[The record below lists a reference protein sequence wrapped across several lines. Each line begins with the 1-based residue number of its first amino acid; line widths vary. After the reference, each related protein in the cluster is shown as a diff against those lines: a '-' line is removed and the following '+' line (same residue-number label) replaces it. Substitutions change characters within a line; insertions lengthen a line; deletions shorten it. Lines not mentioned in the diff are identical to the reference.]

1 MAIIGN
7 DSEKKRCRLSNAKTI
22 QIDSFQTYRRV
33 MWHLTIA
40 VWSFR
45 AGAKT
50 ITIGRDP
57 SEHENGKDEKGWEN
71 ASFYSPL
78 HPRFKEFRGSGF
90 KRPNL
95 SGIAIAYY
103 IHVLYRSRWY
113 SIRDFLC
120 WMYRLFLS
128 FFFHFLPSPIVR
140 DEKPLFATAEWF
152 YDFVLHFNRF
162 VNHTNFR
169 GSFSDPFIYS
179 LYTKCLRHRCPCKQS
194 ITFTFWTKSKIVHWA
209 NEQRTNNERNQCIVQ
224 YFYVLCM
231 AITADIL
238 NLDQIWPNANV
249 REMNAKETNK

>member
-1 MAIIGN
+1 VHNFPVVCFLQKGLKKERFPKRCRQGYNFARTSWQISKWIMAIIGN
-7 DSEKKRCRLSNAKTI
+7 DSEKKRCRLSNTKTI

-50 ITIGRDP
+50 ITIGRD
-57 SEHENGKDEKGWEN
+57 SRVNMRTEKTRKDGKTQAFIRLSILD
-71 ASFYSPL
+71 SRSS
-78 HPRFKEFRGSGF
+78 GSGF
-90 KRPNL
+90 KRPDL
-95 SGIAIAYY
+95 LGIAIAYY

-113 SIRDFLC
+113 SICDFLC

-128 FFFHFLPSPIVR
+128 FFFYFLSSPIVR

-169 GSFSDPFIYS
+169 SSFSDPFI
-179 LYTKCLRHRCPCKQS
+179 
-194 ITFTFWTKSKIVHWA
+194 
-209 NEQRTNNERNQCIVQ
+209 
-224 YFYVLCM
+224 
-231 AITADIL
+231 
-238 NLDQIWPNANV
+238 
-249 REMNAKETNK
+249 